1 MTLSNV
7 NDDLR
12 RLTVAIE
19 MHEAKVW
26 ADCFDAAAALPGN
39 PLGAT
44 VDRSATPPLALS
56 RSIGSV
62 EINRVVGLGLV
73 SPATQ
78 ETVSAVMDFYRLSGQ
93 STFRIE
99 LSPAASP
106 PDLAQALEMAGLRLE
121 DDTVTKMWCS
131 TEQVPSPSKEVEVR
145 RLGREH
151 RNAVAEL
158 NVIAWGAWE
167 AADSLRL
174 WFGSTVGTKGFRHYG
189 IFDGDRLVSV
199 GALAVTGSLG
209 WVGFAAT
216 HPHYRGHSFRRS
228 INLVRLAEA
237 RELGC
242 QIVHVE
248 IETAYA
254 SSPKLPFEKLCERV
268 AYSPVQ

>member
-1 MTLSNV
+1 MTVADV

-12 RLTVAIE
+12 RLSVAVE
-19 MHEAKVW
+19 MHEANVW

-44 VDRSATPPLALS
+44 VDRSVTPPLALLTA
-56 RSIGSV
+56 IDSV
-62 EINRVVGLGLV
+62 EINRLVGLGLV
-73 SPATQ
+73 SPATP
-78 ETVSAVMDFYRLSGQ
+78 ETVADVIDFYRLHGQ

-99 LSPAASP
+99 VSPAASP
-106 PDLAQALEMAGLRLE
+106 PDLAQTLEMAGLRLA
-121 DDTVTKMWCS
+121 DDTITKMWSS
-131 TEQVPSPSKEVEVR
+131 TERLPPPSKEVEVR

-151 RNAVAEL
+151 RDAVSEL
-158 NVIAWGAWE
+158 NVLAWGAWT
-167 AADSLRL
+167 AVDPVRI
-174 WFGSTVGTKGFRHYG
+174 WFGATVGTKGFHHYG

-199 GALAVTGSLG
+199 GALAVTGTFG

-237 RELGC
+237 REFGC
-242 QIVHVE
+242 RIVHVE

-254 SSPKLPFEKLCERV
+254 SSPKLPFEKLCERAV
-268 AYSPVQ
+268 YSPIL

>member
-1 MTLSNV
+1 MTVSDM

-12 RLTVAIE
+12 RLTVAVE
-19 MHEAKVW
+19 MHEANVW

-44 VDRSATPPLALS
+44 VDRSVAPPLALLKA
-56 RSIGSV
+56 IASV

-73 SPATQ
+73 SPATR
-78 ETVSAVMDFYRLSGQ
+78 ETVAAVIGFYRLHGQ

-99 LSPAASP
+99 VSPAASP
-106 PDLAQALEMAGLRLE
+106 PDLAQTLEMAGLRLA
-121 DDTVTKMWCS
+121 DDTITKMWSS
-131 TEQVPSPSKEVEVR
+131 TERVPPPSKEVEVR

-151 RNAVAEL
+151 RDAVAEL
-158 NVIAWGAWE
+158 NVIAWGAW
-167 AADSLRL
+167 AAAGPLRI
-174 WFGSTVGTKGFRHYG
+174 WFGSTVGTRGFRHYG

-199 GALAVTGSLG
+199 GALAVTGTLG

-254 SSPKLPFEKLCERV
+254 SSPKLPFEKLCERA
-268 AYSPVQ
+268 AYSPVL